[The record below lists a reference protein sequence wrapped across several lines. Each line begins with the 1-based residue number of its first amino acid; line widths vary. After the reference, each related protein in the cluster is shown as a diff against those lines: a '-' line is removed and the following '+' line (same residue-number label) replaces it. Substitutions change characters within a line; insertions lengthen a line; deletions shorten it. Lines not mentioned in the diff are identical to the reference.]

1 MLSFTRVVNLY
12 LIGFF
17 SIAAIAVVLTLGVGI
32 AEVMRYR
39 RLRLAQAA
47 MPIGD
52 VGSGL
57 GRRVD
62 VGERRE
68 LETSVAESIVR
79 FESHTVI
86 QRPVSQVFERLAI
99 LPSGG

>member
-1 MLSFTRVVNLY
+1 MLSFDTRLMNLY

-17 SIAAIAVVLTLGVGI
+17 SIAAIAVVLALGVVV

-52 VGSGL
+52 LGSRL
-57 GRRVD
+57 GPRVD
-62 VGERRE
+62 VGERLQGLAADGGKR
-68 LETSVAESIVR
+68 LDLGVR
-79 FESHTVI
+79 V
-86 QRPVSQVFERLAI
+86 R
-99 LPSGG
+99 